1 MAFLRRLTAG
11 LLALALALLSGCDA
25 VAEPASGGVSL
36 APSSEEG
43 GGTAAPETLSSV
55 RIPYDPEDGLNPYT
69 CQGLQNYYAAGLLY
83 DTLVALDSVGTPQ
96 NRLAQ
101 EVTFDGNLC
110 IVKLRTDGRF
120 TDGSPV
126 TAQDVA
132 YSALTARETPRF
144 APGLAGV
151 LEVSAPDQYTVVFS
165 LLTPDRYFGRSLIF
179 PIVKAETAADPLPV
193 GSGRF
198 VLGEQGDLLVRNDR
212 YYEPVQNLRL
222 VRLVDAGPLLSQSQA
237 VLDGEI
243 DLSYTDLRGAAD
255 LSLGLGSRQVVLS
268 NLLYL
273 GVNSQRLGI
282 PAELR
287 VAFSGLIDRDA
298 VIRRA
303 YRGYAAPA
311 ESPIK
316 QSYSSTVTG
325 EEEPLPENQEELLAS
340 LGFEERD
347 EEGRRLY
354 RNRRYDLRLLV
365 NSDSYDIP
373 AAAAILRDAFQ
384 AAGFQI
390 TLESVPFEEYS
401 LRIAEGNYDLY
412 LGEVRVPPN
421 LDLLSLI
428 APSPT
433 LGPGCAREEE
443 LLALYSQVKAGEA
456 ELSALDGAL
465 RRTMPVIPLA
475 YRRGIVA
482 FSPDFSANIV
492 ATEQDIFYN
501 IGEW

>member
-1 MAFLRRLTAG
+1 MALLRKVTAG
-11 LLALALALLSGCDA
+11 VLALALLLLPGCGSG
-25 VAEPASGGVSL
+25 EIPASGDVSL
-36 APSSEEG
+36 PPSSQGAEG
-43 GGTAAPETLSSV
+43 EKAPAPLSSV
-55 RIPYDPEDGLNPYT
+55 RIPYDPQDSLNPFT

-83 DTLVALDSVGTPQ
+83 DTLVALDPVGTPR

-101 EVTFDGNLC
+101 EVTFDGSSC

-132 YSALTARETPRF
+132 YSALAAKETPRF
-144 APGLAGV
+144 APELARV
-151 LEVSAPDQYTVVFS
+151 LEITAPDNYTVVFS
-165 LLTPDRYFGRSLIF
+165 LLTPDRFFARSLTF

-222 VRLVDAGPLLSQSQA
+222 VHLVDAGPLPDQSRA
-237 VLDGEI
+237 VLEGRI

-255 LSLGLGSRQVVLS
+255 LSLGLDQRQVVLG

-287 VAFSGLIDRDA
+287 AAFSGFIDREA
-298 VIRRA
+298 LVRRA
-303 YRGYAAPA
+303 YRGYAAPT

-316 QSYSSTVTG
+316 QSYSSEVTA
-325 EEEPLPENQEELLAS
+325 EEPPAPETQEALLAS
-340 LGFEERD
+340 LGFGERD
-347 EEGRRLY
+347 DEGWRLY
-354 RNRRYDLRLLV
+354 RNRRLTLGLLV
-365 NSDSYDIP
+365 NSDSHDRLS
-373 AAAAILRDAFQ
+373 AAAILRDDLRE
-384 AAGFQI
+384 AGFWVD
-390 TLESVPFEEYS
+390 LESVPFEEYS

-412 LGEVRVPPN
+412 LGEVRVPQN

-428 APSPT
+428 APDPA
-433 LGPGCAREEE
+433 LGPGCARDEE
-443 LLALYSQVKAGEA
+443 LLDLYGRVKAGEE

-465 RRTMPVIPLA
+465 RRVLPVIPLA
-475 YRRGIVA
+475 YRRGIVSI
-482 FSPDFSANIV
+482 SPDFSANIV

-501 IGEW
+501 IEEW